1 MTIRLTYIIIRNEQ
15 LEEDSTMF
23 ERLEAILER
32 YEKINEMMADPAIV
46 TDIKKLTELS
56 KEQRGLEETVNVY
69 TEYKEIAASIEDLKE
84 MAKDSDPE
92 ISEMAEMELEELKP
106 RLSELE
112 ERLEILLIPKDPN
125 DEKNVIVEIRGA
137 AGGDEA
143 NIFASDLYRMYTK
156 YAELKGWKIQVM
168 NVDYSESGGMSQ
180 VEFMIS
186 GESVYS
192 HMKYESGAHRVQRV
206 PATESQG
213 RIHTSTATVLVM
225 PEAEDV
231 DIEVSMNDIR
241 VDTFC
246 SSGPGG
252 QSVNT
257 TKSAVRLTHV
267 PTGIVVS
274 CQDGK
279 SQHENKAN
287 ALKVLKARIYDS
299 ILQERLEAEGE
310 ERRSKIGTGERSE
323 KIRTY
328 NYPQN
333 RVTDH
338 RIGFTI
344 QQLDRVMEG
353 KLEPVVE
360 ALITEEQKRKLA
372 AQD

>member
-23 ERLEAILER
+23 ERLEATLER

-106 RLSELE
+106 RLPELE